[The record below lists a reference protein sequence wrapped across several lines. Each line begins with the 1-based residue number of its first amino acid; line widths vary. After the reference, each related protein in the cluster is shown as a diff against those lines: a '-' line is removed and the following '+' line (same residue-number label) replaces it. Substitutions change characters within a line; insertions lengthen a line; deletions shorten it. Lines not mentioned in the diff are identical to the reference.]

1 MQILQCDLTLLENT
15 FFSSR
20 EISNFYQ
27 TEPVIGNYAL
37 CYALGLAA
45 SSYYNSG
52 TIHYVEHLSALN
64 DAGIYLTPA
73 TIIGKPQFRIETFN
87 AQPDSYWFAMA
98 NNALVTKP
106 DGWDAVPGSKWYLV
120 NRQTGERRAVRTSN
134 RPQIGTVKLLGIG
147 NQARFYLTVQ
157 SDEPPKI
164 PRYVRLGKW
173 MSKARIETSRVSFET
188 IDDAQETVALLLNP
202 IDLAP
207 STQLQTFDVL
217 NIHPVP
223 LVRNA
228 FMRGP
233 MYKIAGESPAW
244 LPANMRFG
252 VDAMQKGAEKKEA
265 DE

>member
-1 MQILQCDLTLLENT
+1 MQILQCDVTLLENT

-20 EISNFYQ
+20 EVSNFYQ

-37 CYALGLAA
+37 CYALGLVA
-45 SSYYNSG
+45 SPYFNSG
-52 TIHYVEHLSALN
+52 RIHYVEHLSTLN

-73 TIIGKPQFRIETFN
+73 TIIGKPRFKIETFN

-106 DGWDAVPGSKWYLV
+106 DGWDAIPGSKWYLV

-134 RPQIGTVKLLGIG
+134 RPQIGTIKLLGIG
-147 NQARFYLTVQ
+147 TQARFYLLYQ
-157 SDEPPKI
+157 DDEPPAVL
-164 PRYVRLGKW
+164 RYVRLGKW
-173 MSKARIETSRVSFET
+173 MSKAKIDARKVAFET
-188 IDDAQETVALLLNP
+188 IDNAQETVPQLLNP
-202 IDLAP
+202 IDL
-207 STQLQTFDVL
+207 SSTTQLQTFDVL

-228 FMRGP
+228 LVKGTMHR
-233 MYKIAGESPAW
+233 IAGKDDVW

-252 VDAMQKGAEKKEA
+252 VDAMRDGAEKNGAE
-265 DE
+265 E